1 MFKTTHFALA
11 LMACFTAGT
20 LAHAGA
26 EEGTIYPISWEEF
39 KYRCSD
45 AKDKPL
51 NRQGKPLNIRVVCT
65 NVEREYIPG
74 EAGSIPLEASRMV
87 VTTVHSDKFS
97 VAEMNKAYAPAQG
110 KGGGTC
116 VRYKEVERTIQ
127 GQSNLS
133 CEQILGMKG
142 DINDYCA
149 TNLDSLK
156 GASPKLIT
164 TRETGNVHDTCGSAS
179 GGGHK

>member
-1 MFKTTHFALA
+1 
-11 LMACFTAGT
+11 MACFAAGSF
-20 LAHAGA
+20 AHAGQD
-26 EEGTIYPISWEEF
+26 EGTIYPISWDEF

-45 AKDKPL
+45 AKDKPQ
-51 NRQGKPLNIRVVCT
+51 NMQGKPLNIHVVCT
-65 NVEREYIPG
+65 NIEREFIPG
-74 EAGSIPLEASRMV
+74 EPGSIPLDASRLV
-87 VTTVHSDKFS
+87 VATVHSDKFS
-97 VAEMNKAYAPAQG
+97 VAEMNKAYQPAAG

-133 CEQILGMKG
+133 CDQILGMKG

-164 TRETGNVHDTCGSAS
+164 THETGNVRDTCGSAS
-179 GGGHK
+179 GGGKK

>member
-11 LMACFTAGT
+11 LMACFAAGS

-26 EEGTIYPISWEEF
+26 DEGTVYPISWDEF

-45 AKDKPL
+45 AKDKPQ
-51 NRQGKPLNIRVVCT
+51 NMQGKPLNIKVVCT
-65 NVEREYIPG
+65 NIEREFIPG
-74 EAGSIPLEASRMV
+74 EPGSIPLEASRMV

-97 VAEMNKAYAPAQG
+97 VAEMNKAYSPGQ

-127 GQSNLS
+127 GESNLS
-133 CEQILGMKG
+133 CGQILGMKS

-149 TNLDSLK
+149 NSLDSLK
-156 GASPKLIT
+156 GASPKLIS
-164 TRETGNVHDTCGSAS
+164 TRETGNVRDTCGGAA
-179 GGGHK
+179 GGGKK